1 MSVSTLFR
9 ELPFLDRFAA
19 AAEHGFS
26 AVEFWWPPPQVHDAL
41 VDAVER
47 AGVHVS
53 TFTLAEEASGLE
65 LAERLACPRVYTLL
79 GAVRERLPRLADVA
93 RDRGI
98 AVLVEPVDERTDEAV
113 MLLDELG
120 RDNVTLLFDVYH
132 VRRIEGD
139 VIAAFERVHDR
150 VGHVHLSDFPGRV
163 EPGAGELDF
172 AALRRALECCGYTGT
187 LGLEYVPSTPTIS
200 ESFAALD
207 F

>member
-1 MSVSTLFR
+1 VNVSTLFR

-26 AVEFWWPPPQVHDAL
+26 AVEFWWPAPEIHDAL

-47 AGVHVS
+47 AEMRVS
-53 TFTLAEEASGLE
+53 TFTLADEASGLD

-79 GAVRERLPRLADVA
+79 GAVRERLPRLADAA
-93 RDRGI
+93 RERGI
-98 AVLVEPVDERTDEAV
+98 TVLVEPVDERTDETV

-120 RDNVTLLFDVYH
+120 RDNVALLFDVYH

-172 AALRRALECCGYTGT
+172 AALQRVLARLGYAGT
-187 LGLEYVPSTPTIS
+187 LGLEYVPSTPTTS